1 MGASSDQLEQQI
13 AEVRGS
19 MESKIIELRER
30 SRTQVRR
37 ISRTLVIAVGV
48 GAAVGVAIVG
58 GLVVYR
64 LTRPPTTRERIERV
78 VPKGLLKDLRRAR
91 ETLELGFRRQ
101 VPPMRMYVGEK
112 QIGEE
117 KPTSQWERIAVNVAR
132 AAATAAASAAVA
144 RMMDRVRPGKGGGA
158 EKAG

>member
-1 MGASSDQLEQQI
+1 
-13 AEVRGS
+13 
-19 MESKIIELRER
+19 
-30 SRTQVRR
+30 
-37 ISRTLVIAVGV
+37 
-48 GAAVGVAIVG
+48 
-58 GLVVYR
+58 
-64 LTRPPTTRERIERV
+64 
-78 VPKGLLKDLRRAR
+78 
-91 ETLELGFRRQ
+91 
-101 VPPMRMYVGEK
+101 MYVGEK